1 MAMTENLNGTIE
13 RVTFHNPDNG
23 FVVLRVRVAGFAEP
37 VAVVGNV
44 TLVSAGEQLEATGNW
59 VTDREHGRQFKAR
72 DLRTIAPTTT
82 EGIEKFLGSGAV
94 RGVGPKLAA
103 RIVSLYKDRTLDILD
118 NYPETLAHLRGI
130 GPERARRIRESW
142 QESRQVRK
150 ILLFLHAHGI
160 GAARATRIYRTYGED
175 AIDLIRDNPYRLA
188 DDIHGIG
195 FKTADELAE
204 KLGLERNSPHRAR
217 AAVRYV
223 LSQFSVQGHVGCPES
238 EAIEATDQLIAVG
251 FQAVQDAIQFEIGE
265 DRLVRETQAD
275 EAWLFLTPLYRAE
288 VGLAESV
295 HRLLENPT
303 TMPQSIAEIDSQ
315 LANVENTLGIEL
327 ADAQREAIRLAL
339 GSRLTVITGGPGVGK
354 TTLVRSLLEIAE
366 ESEMECVLAAPTGRA
381 ARRLTETTGRPAS
394 TVHRLLGYDPA
405 RGGVTHDRNNPLEG
419 DLFVLDEVSMVDVL
433 LGNRFLA
440 AIPEEASVVLVGDV
454 DQLPSVGPGTVL
466 GDLIQS
472 GVVPTVRLTKIFRQA
487 ESSQIVTA
495 AYAVHQGQLP
505 PLKPPRTE
513 LTDFYFT
520 ACDEPEAVRQMIVRL
535 ITERIPQR
543 FALDPLRDVQVL
555 TPMNRTSLG
564 ARALNELLQSTLNPG
579 SKKLAEVERFGQTF
593 RVGDRVLQTVNNY
606 NRGVF
611 NGDLGTITGIDAVE
625 QEISIQF
632 EEAEIVYDFNSLDE
646 IKLAYALTIHKSQGS
661 EYPAV
666 IIPVH
671 TQHFV
676 MLQRNLLYTGITRGK
691 QLVVLVGSQQA
702 LELAV
707 SRQDTNRRHTALQ
720 ARLNP

>member
-1 MAMTENLNGTIE
+1 MTENLEGIIE

-23 FVVLRVRVAGFAEP
+23 FAVLRVRVEGASEP
-37 VAVVGNV
+37 VTVVGNV
-44 TLVSAGEQLEATGNW
+44 TLASAGEQIEAVGNW
-59 VTDREHGRQFKAR
+59 VNNRDHGRQFQSQE
-72 DLRTIAPTTT
+72 LRTITPTTK

-103 RIVSLYKDRTLDILD
+103 RIVSLYEDRTLDILD
-118 NYPETLAHLRGI
+118 NYPEMLAHLRGI
-130 GPERARRIRESW
+130 GAERARRIRESW

-175 AIDLIRDNPYRLA
+175 AIDLIRENPYRLA

-195 FKTADELAE
+195 FKTADDLAA

-223 LSQFSVQGHVGCPES
+223 LAQFSTQGHVGCPES
-238 EAIEATDQLIAVG
+238 EVIEGTDQLISIG
-251 FQAVQDAIQFEIGE
+251 YQIVQDAIQFEIGE
-265 DRLVRETQAD
+265 DRLVRETHAGD
-275 EAWLFLTPLYRAE
+275 PWLFLTPLYRAE

-295 HRLLENPT
+295 HRLLENPLPLPIST
-303 TMPQSIAEIDSQ
+303 QQIETQ
-315 LANVENTLGIEL
+315 LEDVEETLGIEL
-327 ADAQREAIRLAL
+327 ADAQRDAIHLAL
-339 GSRLTVITGGPGVGK
+339 SNRLTVITGGPGVGK

-366 ESEMECVLAAPTGRA
+366 QNELECVLAAPTGRA
-381 ARRLTETTGRPAS
+381 ARRLTETSGRPAS

-405 RGGVTHDRNNPLEG
+405 RGGATHNRDNPLEG

-440 AIPEEASVVLVGDV
+440 AIPEDASVVLVGDV

-472 GVVPTVRLTKIFRQA
+472 GVVPSVRLTKIFRQA

-505 PLKPPRTE
+505 PLKPPKSD
-513 LTDFYFT
+513 LSDFYFT
-520 ACDEPEAVRQMIVRL
+520 PCEDPESVRQMIVRL
-535 ITERIPQR
+535 ITERIPER
-543 FALDPLRDVQVL
+543 FGLDPRQDVQVL
-555 TPMNRTSLG
+555 TPMNRTPLG
-564 ARALNELLQSTLNPG
+564 ARALNELLQTTLNPA
-579 SKKLAEVERFGQTF
+579 SKTKAEAERFGQTF

-611 NGDLGTITGIDAVE
+611 NGDLGTITTIDTVE
-625 QEISIQF
+625 QEV
-632 EEAEIVYDFNSLDE
+632 IVRFDDGDIPYDFAALDE
-646 IKLAYALTIHKSQGS
+646 LQLAYALTIHKSQGS

-691 QLVVLVGSQQA
+691 QLVVLVGSQKA
-702 LELAV
+702 LEIAV
-707 SRQDTNRRHTALQ
+707 SRQNTNERHSALC
-720 ARLNP
+720 ARIRTR